1 MLSLGLHLTQIQP
14 LLTITVIVHAAFE
27 SRCLNNQAY
36 KDLPPADRPRYRIVG
51 IGSKDASTEVLGQ
64 TAIEHN
70 EGFPLLFADLMA
82 KKSVA
87 SSPSGTVF
95 PPVEQSPEMLLNDTF
110 AFESAHY
117 VRAMNIP
124 GFKIWTLLPA
134 YTSALSLSVYHYLI
148 FLFHK
153 FNS

>member
-36 KDLPPADRPRYRIVG
+36 KDLPPEDRPRYRIVG
-51 IGSKDASTEVLGQ
+51 IGSKDASTAVLGQ

-95 PPVEQSPEMLLNDTF
+95 PPVEQSPERGHSAPMHVIYIDYGSTF
-110 AFESAHY
+110 CRIE
-117 VRAMNIP
+117 RQNGCPPDINN
-124 GFKIWTLLPA
+124 T
-134 YTSALSLSVYHYLI
+134 
-148 FLFHK
+148 
-153 FNS
+153 